1 MQSPVCDVVVVGGGI
16 AGLAAAHTL
25 RRAGLSVVLLE
36 ARSRLGG
43 RVASTVLEQNT
54 ASANGS
60 AAEVAA
66 ASVVVDAG
74 ASWIHK
80 GGGDPSHVIAELAS
94 SLALRTTPTDWDEMA
109 VFSDRG
115 WLKDKEVER
124 AESAVA
130 ALVRQSRVARA
141 DLLKQ
146 RTVAGQ
152 ERADCSLG
160 SAIDLAT
167 ARRGSVMTNVERWAL
182 QSEITNDYA
191 AELSELSCL
200 HWDAD
205 SEYHGKIDLMV
216 PGGYR
221 RVFEPFA
228 FATVPEHHSVPL
240 LDTSRNSAVARC
252 APAASSSHG
261 DGSLEVCLEA
271 VVSR

>member
-1 MQSPVCDVVVVGGGI
+1 MQSAACDVVVVGGGV
-16 AGLAAAHTL
+16 AGLTAAHTL
-25 RRAGLSVVLLE
+25 RRAGLSVVVLE

-43 RVASTVLEQNT
+43 RVASTVVERNAAPT
-54 ASANGS
+54 SSSAEG
-60 AAEVAA
+60 VAA
-66 ASVVVDAG
+66 NVVVDGG

-80 GGGDPSHVIAELAS
+80 GGGDPSHVIARLAAT
-94 SLALRTTPTDWDEMA
+94 LELRTTPTDWDEMA
-109 VFSDRG
+109 VFSDHG

-130 ALVRQSRVARA
+130 ALVRHSRTVRA

-146 RTVAGQ
+146 RTIAGQ

-160 SAIDLAT
+160 SAIECAT
-167 ARRGSVMTNVERWAL
+167 ARRGSVMSNVERWAL

-205 SEYHGKIDLMV
+205 SEYQGKIDLMV
-216 PGGYR
+216 PGGYQ

-228 FATVPEHHSVPL
+228 AATVGRDGSVPL
-240 LDTSRNSAVARC
+240 LDTSRCTAAAQS
-252 APAASSSHG
+252 APAPASAS
-261 DGSLEVCLEA
+261 DWEGSLEVCLEA